1 MAGIERIKIEDAI
14 ISNGDFLPLES
25 ILRVGRVQNAIFFNG
40 NRVSCEN
47 TFTRV
52 CENAGTTNGQ
62 LAIASNCN
70 RTGVGELTTI
80 NIEE

>member
-1 MAGIERIKIEDAI
+1 MVGIERIKIEDAI
-14 ISNGDFLPLES
+14 IRNSNVLPLEIS
-25 ILRVGRVQNAIFFNG
+25 LRVSRVQNAIFFNG
-40 NRVSCEN
+40 NRVSFEN

-62 LAIASNCN
+62 FAIASNCN

>member
-40 NRVSCEN
+40 KGVS
-47 TFTRV
+47 
-52 CENAGTTNGQ
+52 
-62 LAIASNCN
+62 AILCKFDFSHQSLVSQDI
-70 RTGVGELTTI
+70 G
-80 NIEE
+80 